1 MSTAPASPS
10 PSAADLLDEI
20 LVIDDEVLIRSFL
33 RRGLSRRGLK
43 VKLAEDAEEAKAM
56 LEDNHRIKTII
67 LDVCLAESSGIELL
81 SWLQKTH
88 PELRIVMMTGLAP
101 ELLADLEGIDGVLV
115 KPFRLDDVLEKL
127 RIE

>member
-1 MSTAPASPS
+1 M
-10 PSAADLLDEI
+10 
-20 LVIDDEVLIRSFL
+20 
-33 RRGLSRRGLK
+33 
-43 VKLAEDAEEAKAM
+43 KLAEDAEEAKAM